1 MALAWY
7 TENATAFV
15 QEFGLMP
22 RLVDLLQF
30 PDEARRIFM
39 AKLGRIHESVLR
51 MRAKELEKRS
61 K

>member
-15 QEFGLMP
+15 QEFGLMAHFIDEL
-22 RLVDLLQF
+22 RL
-30 PDEARRIFM
+30 PETARRVFM
-39 AKLGRIHESVLR
+39 AKLGKIHETVLR
-51 MRAKELEKRS
+51 MRAAEMEKRS

>member
-1 MALAWY
+1 
-7 TENATAFV
+7 
-15 QEFGLMP
+15 MP
-22 RLVDLLQF
+22 RLVELLQF

-39 AKLGRIHESVLR
+39 AKLGKIHESVLR